1 VTRIDVS
8 TTIRQRITE
17 IIAGQGGTL
26 TNLFSTAMLS
36 DMMLFGQD
44 NQMALLNTSLSSS
57 VFEAGSVLVAVVMGS
72 SAIYVGNRGEG
83 EAVIINITPQG
94 RSQQAANLGIFI
106 SG

>member
-17 IIAGQGGTL
+17 IITSQGGAL
-26 TNLFSTAMLS
+26 TGLFSTAMLS
-36 DMMLFGQD
+36 YMMLFSQD
-44 NQMALLNTSLSSS
+44 NQLAFLNTSFSSS

-72 SAIYVGNRGEG
+72 TTIYVGNRGAG
-83 EAVIINITPQG
+83 EAVILNVTPAG
-94 RSQQAANLGIFI
+94 RSERVANLGLSI